1 MGFGGAGELKVLK
14 KLTEEYYYLQ
24 KAGVTRLARRYFV
37 MNSFDGI
44 LTTVGLLSG
53 SYVGGVRDSMLI
65 LTIGIS
71 AGIAIAMSGGLGVFL
86 TESAER
92 KIDLRKV
99 NETWF
104 KDYEEK
110 KALQK
115 AHKSAAYFL
124 AAVDGLSPFIA
135 TLAVLSPFAFYQ
147 AAQAYYAAFAIAGVA
162 LFLLGA
168 FLGKLSKENALYFGM
183 KMLFAGI
190 AAAAISFIFLGSR

>member
-1 MGFGGAGELKVLK
+1 VLEKLTKEYDYLK
-14 KLTEEYYYLQ
+14 KT
-24 KAGVTRLARRYFV
+24 GVTRLARRYFV

-44 LTTVGLLSG
+44 LTTIGLLSG
-53 SYVGGVRDSMLI
+53 SFVGGIQDSALI

-92 KIDLRKV
+92 KIDLRAV
-99 NETWF
+99 NKTWF

-110 KALQK
+110 KALRK
-115 AHKSAAYFL
+115 AHISAAYFL
-124 AAVDGLSPFIA
+124 AFVDGMSPFIA
-135 TLAVLSPFAFYQ
+135 TLAVLSPFAFY
-147 AAQAYYAAFAIAGVA
+147 AASQAYFMAFAIAGMA

-168 FLGKLSKENALYFGM
+168 FLGRITRENMLGYGL

-190 AAAAISFIFLGSR
+190 AAAAISFLVLGG